1 MADSPFDD
9 IKAMSFETA
18 LKELEGIV
26 GKLESGQA
34 PLAESIAIY
43 ERGEALKAHCEAL
56 LKAAEMRIEKI
67 TLRGGQP
74 VGTEP
79 LDPQSRRV
87 RTHPSRSGARSA
99 RPDPQPRPRPRRH
112 PARHR
117 GSERHRRQQAPSAGG
132 HD

>member
-1 MADSPFDD
+1 MADSPIDD

-18 LKELEGIV
+18 LVELETIV
-26 GKLESGQA
+26 KKLESGQA

-43 ERGEALKAHCEAL
+43 ERGEALKGHCEAL

-79 LDPQSRRV
+79 LDPQ
-87 RTHPSRSGARSA
+87 
-99 RPDPQPRPRPRRH
+99 
-112 PARHR
+112 
-117 GSERHRRQQAPSAGG
+117 
-132 HD
+132 